1 MKRRA
6 ILLGCMIV
14 AIAACHPEPTP
25 RAATPIPAE
34 ICDDAQAAVGQ
45 LTEAGALFLETPTEG
60 VIAQEAWLS
69 MPAEPR
75 DGIIRAVG
83 IAATC
88 AEGTAKLQQE
98 VTIRSETGMV
108 LTRRIVE
115 TSFSLSTDEN
125 DVGVG
130 F

>member
-1 MKRRA
+1 MKRWV
-6 ILLGCMIV
+6 ILLGCV
-14 AIAACHPEPTP
+14 IAAFTACHPEPTP

-34 ICDDAQAAVGQ
+34 ICDEAQAAVAE
-45 LTEAGALFLETPTEG
+45 LTEAGALFLNSPTEG
-60 VIAQEAWLS
+60 VIAQEVWLRTPS
-69 MPAEPR
+69 APR

-88 AEGTAKLQQE
+88 AKGTAKLQQE
-98 VTIRSETGMV
+98 VTIRSETGMI

-115 TSFSLSTDEN
+115 TSFSLPTDE
-125 DVGVG
+125 DDTGVG